1 MEKEV
6 TENAGTAFQESSGP
20 DVKKGCETVTLL
32 KKSEGFDAP
41 VDPGPNAVKEE
52 ADKVGRES
60 KESNNNTP
68 SEEPEGDDQIN
79 NDHGEGSDE
88 SDENESDLEVIITR
102 VAKKY
107 GQLSAVSMYN
117 LSLSDKILS
126 VLGRDDLVNQIP
138 KTIVLTLFRI
148 KYGTLVN

>member
-32 KKSEGFDAP
+32 KTSEGFDAP

-52 ADKVGRES
+52 VDKVGRES

-68 SEEPEGDDQIN
+68 SEEPEGDGQIN
-79 NDHGEGSDE
+79 NDHRE
-88 SDENESDLEVIITR
+88 SSGGGDENESDIEVIITR
-102 VAKKY
+102 VTKNN
-107 GQLSAVSMYN
+107 GQ
-117 LSLSDKILS
+117 
-126 VLGRDDLVNQIP
+126 
-138 KTIVLTLFRI
+138 
-148 KYGTLVN
+148 

>member
-20 DVKKGCETVTLL
+20 DVKKGCETVTFL

-41 VDPGPNAVKEE
+41 VDPGSNAIKEE

-60 KESNNNTP
+60 KESDNNTP

-102 VAKKY
+102 VAKNM
-107 GQLSAVSMYN
+107 VSYD
-117 LSLSDKILS
+117 SS
-126 VLGRDDLVNQIP
+126 VHVQFIF
-138 KTIVLTLFRI
+138 V
-148 KYGTLVN
+148 

>member
-41 VDPGPNAVKEE
+41 VDPGSNAVKEE
-52 ADKVGRES
+52 ADKVGRQS
-60 KESNNNTP
+60 KKSDNNSP
-68 SEEPEGDDQIN
+68 SEEPEGDGQIN

-88 SDENESDLEVIITR
+88 TDENESDLEVIITR
-102 VAKKY
+102 VAKNM
-107 GQLSAVSMYN
+107 VSNQQCPCTIY
-117 LSLSDKILS
+117 LCLTKSYLFSD
-126 VLGRDDLVNQIP
+126 VM
-138 KTIVLTLFRI
+138 TW
-148 KYGTLVN
+148 